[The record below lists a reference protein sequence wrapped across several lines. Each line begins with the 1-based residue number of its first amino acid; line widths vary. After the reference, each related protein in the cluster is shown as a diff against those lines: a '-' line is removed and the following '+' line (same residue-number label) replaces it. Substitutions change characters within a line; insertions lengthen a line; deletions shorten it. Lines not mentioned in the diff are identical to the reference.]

1 MSTHIKDAYQF
12 HVDDDIAKSKAAI
25 FDLIEHN
32 ELLDED
38 GYPTD
43 AALDIIQL
51 WHWSDVEGWFK
62 FIDSVWSHGYGT
74 WKAVDEPLYQRTE
87 YDSEYVP
94 RMVRRYHAATGGW
107 SGNES
112 IICAMQDNKSMLWTL
127 TWVQSRRGGHHTFE
141 LKEFK

>member
-1 MSTHIKDAYQF
+1 MSTHIKDAHQV

-32 ELLDED
+32 ELLDDD

-43 AALDIIQL
+43 AALDIIRL
-51 WHWSDVEGWFK
+51 WHWSDARGWFK
-62 FIDSVWSHGYGT
+62 FIESVWSTYGR
-74 WKAVDEPLYQRTE
+74 WTE
-87 YDSEYVP
+87 CGWRGSEFDTAYDV
-94 RMVRRYHAATGGW
+94 ATGGW

-112 IICAMQDNKSMLWTL
+112 IIRAMQDNGMMWTL
-127 TWVQSRRGGHHTFE
+127 NWYQSTRGGHYIFV